1 MSSSLYSCKVG
12 LGGALSVFCAVEVGK
27 QGDGLASRGHQV
39 GTAVSGMTP
48 SVCHSLS
55 LVYIQL
61 WGQGGGVWRSVCC
74 EVCMGN
80 IKKRVGVGGSRRC
93 QRGCRLSLY

>member
-55 LVYIQL
+55 LSLSGIHSAVGTGR
-61 WGQGGGVWRSVCC
+61 WSVAF
-74 EVCMGN
+74 
-80 IKKRVGVGGSRRC
+80 
-93 QRGCRLSLY
+93 RLL